1 MWGGASPRFLTTLT
15 KGHVV
20 CQKVEILV
28 DGYVVK
34 EIIGV
39 TTVDPATGARVASI
53 GGSVSVQ
60 RALVQRSCSI
70 EFLDL
75 DAQLTPTEATDLF
88 ATLRNEIRVY
98 RGVQYWDATPAEV
111 YNGTDKE
118 YCPLGTFII
127 AKVTGT
133 YPNFTVQGYDR
144 LWDLRGRF
152 EKPYTVPKGQPTMSQ
167 LERLIRARLP
177 AQRTDIVLPDLS
189 FTTLLTVK
197 EQEDDPGQLAYDLA
211 AACGYV
217 PYADP
222 LGTIRVAL
230 EPEATTDNVVWSFV
244 PGATNIAERPEREI
258 DATNAINVVI
268 TIGETN
274 DGTTTPARGEAF
286 DDNPASLT
294 YVGKVGRNA
303 GFYSSPLFTKDGSA
317 QLAANTIL
325 RRDAGI
331 SDTIIVSSV
340 PNPALTSGDV
350 VYAQDVQ
357 QQIDKFVI
365 VDGFEVGLR
374 SDAHQDLDCRGQM
387 LSA

>member
-1 MWGGASPRFLTTLT
+1 MWGGVSQRFLTTLT
-15 KGHVV
+15 KSHVV
-20 CQKVEILV
+20 CQKVEVLV
-28 DGYVVK
+28 DGAVVQ
-34 EIIGV
+34 EIVGV
-39 TTVDPATGARVASI
+39 ATVDPVTGARVASI

-60 RALVQRSCSI
+60 RALVQRSCTMQ
-70 EFLDL
+70 FLDL
-75 DAQLTPTEATDLF
+75 DALLTPTEATDLF

-98 RGVQYWDATPAEV
+98 RGVQYWDATPKEV
-111 YNGTDKE
+111 YDGTDVE

-133 YPNFTVQGYDR
+133 YPNFVVQGYDR

-152 EKPYTVPKGQPTMSQ
+152 EKPYTVPNAQPNMAQ
-167 LERLIRARLP
+167 LERLLRSRLP
-177 AQRTDIVLPDLS
+177 PQRTEIVLPDLS
-189 FTTLLTVK
+189 FTTQLTVK

-222 LGTIRVAL
+222 LGVIRVML

-244 PGATNIAERPEREI
+244 PGATNIGYRPSREI
-258 DATNAINVVI
+258 DATNAVNVII
-268 TIGETN
+268 TMGETN
-274 DGTTTPARGEAF
+274 DGQTTPARGEAV

-294 YVGKVGRNA
+294 YWRKVGRNA
-303 GFYSSPLFTKDGSA
+303 AFYSSPLFSKPGSA

-325 RRDAGI
+325 RRDAGVADLSVI
-331 SDTIIVSSV
+331 SSV

-350 VYAQDVQ
+350 VYAVDTQ
-357 QQIDKFVI
+357 QQMDKFLI
-365 VDGFEVGLR
+365 VDGFDVGLR
-374 SDAHQDLDCRGQM
+374 ADATQDLDCRGQM